1 MEIVLLLIAIA
12 CFIGAIVVG
21 ILNIKR
27 VNEYIRIEKRNGGD
41 SRNEQ
46 SED

>member
-1 MEIVLLLIAIA
+1 MEIALLLIAIA

-27 VNEYIRIEKRNGGD
+27 VNEYIRLEKRNGGD
-41 SRNEQ
+41 RKNEQ
-46 SED
+46 SKD